1 MNARKARPTQG
12 AKGEKALSNAEKKLQ
27 RGKQPKN
34 TKWEFPG
41 LTVRRGRK
49 EGA

>member
-12 AKGEKALSNAEKKLQ
+12 EKGEKALSNAEKKLQ

-34 TKWEFPG
+34 GGYDYPG
-41 LTVRRGRK
+41 LTARRGRK